1 MRTLDMLTQGSE
13 LWHAHRANSRNA
25 SDASAMMG
33 CSPYK
38 TRTQLLKERA
48 TGITPE
54 VDAHTQARFDR
65 GHEIEALARPIAEG
79 MIGEP
84 LSPVIATTDDGYLS
98 ASFDGISFGG
108 ELVWECK
115 SWNEKKAADVR
126 NGIVPAADY
135 WQCVQQLVI
144 SGANELLY
152 MVTDGTPENT
162 VSTRM
167 TLDKAYA
174 EVLLA
179 GWRKFDAD
187 LSAWTPDDEPAA
199 PVVAAPIEALPA
211 VVVQVQ
217 GALTI
222 AGNLPAFGEALRCF
236 VERIPGKPAT
246 DQEFADCEAACKALK
261 KAEDALAHAEDSALA
276 QISDVEVMRRTVAD
290 LKNLARATRLATEK
304 LVTAEKEARKLAL
317 VQETQA
323 AMIEHILEINRELS
337 SHGAGHLP
345 APGTGSFAP
354 CIKGLK
360 SLDSMADKLRAELL
374 TRKADADAT
383 AQCLRENRASL
394 RREGG
399 DWIALF
405 ADFVQV
411 GTKSPED
418 FAALA
423 ELRIGKHK
431 QAEAAR
437 LEAEHARI
445 EAEAK
450 AKAEREAA
458 AKLEEDRR
466 RLESEQRAAAE
477 AERSR
482 IRTEE
487 QAKAQA
493 EATERAKAEQ
503 AAPMQSPQERATR
516 ILAAQLP
523 EKPAKDAPMLTLSQI
538 NDFLAPISITSA
550 GLAELG
556 FQPVATVKAA
566 RLYNDADFQLI
577 CAAIARHV
585 SEIAAIVHHA
595 DSVKSMSSG
604 GGK

>member
-1 MRTLDMLTQGSE
+1 MRTLDMLAQGSE
-13 LWHAHRANSRNA
+13 LWHAHRATSRNA
-25 SDASAMMG
+25 SDASSMMG

-38 TRTQLLKERA
+38 TRAQLLKEKA
-48 TGITPE
+48 TGIVQE

-65 GHEIEALARPIAEG
+65 GHEIEALARPIAED
-79 MIGEP
+79 MVGEP
-84 LSPVIATTDDGYLS
+84 LSPVIGTTDDGYLS
-98 ASFDGISFGG
+98 ASFDGITFGS
-108 ELVWECK
+108 ELVFECK

-135 WQCVQQLVI
+135 WQCVQQLIV
-144 SGANELLY
+144 SGAEEVLY

-162 VSTRM
+162 VTTRM
-167 TLDKAYA
+167 TLDEADA

-179 GWRKFDAD
+179 GWRQFDAD
-187 LSAWTPDDEPAA
+187 LAAWTPESEPAT

-222 AGNLPAFGEALRCF
+222 AGNLPAFGEALRGF
-236 VERIPGKPAT
+236 IELIPTRPAT
-246 DQEFADCEAACKALK
+246 DQEFADAEAACKALK
-261 KAEDALAHAEDSALA
+261 KAEDALAQAEDSALA

-290 LKNLARATRLATEK
+290 LKNLARTTRLATEK
-304 LVTAEKEARKLAL
+304 LVAAEKEARKLAL

-323 AMIEHILEINRELS
+323 AMTEHILELNRELA

-345 APGTGSFAP
+345 APGAGSFAP

-374 TRKADADAT
+374 TRKTEADAT
-383 AQCLRENRASL
+383 AQRLRENRASL
-394 RREGG
+394 RREDG

-411 GTKSPED
+411 GTKSHED

-437 LEAEHARI
+437 LEAERARI

-482 IRTEE
+482 IRAEE
-487 QAKAQA
+487 QAKFQ
-493 EATERAKAEQ
+493 AEQ
-503 AAPMQSPQERATR
+503 ADHATAVKE
-516 ILAAQLP
+516 AAQRELDRLAQASAANA
-523 EKPAKDAPMLTLSQI
+523 EQRKSAPTLTLWQI
-538 NDFLAPISITSA
+538 NSYLAPVSINAA

-556 FQPVATVKAA
+556 FNPVATEKAA
-566 RLYNDADFQLI
+566 KLYAAADFPII

-585 SEIAAIVHHA
+585 AEVAA
-595 DSVKSMSSG
+595 
-604 GGK
+604 

>member
-13 LWHAHRANSRNA
+13 LWHAHRATSRNA

-38 TRTQLLKERA
+38 TRAQLLKEKA
-48 TGITPE
+48 TGIVQE

-65 GHEIEALARPIAEG
+65 GHEIEALARPIAED
-79 MIGEP
+79 MVGEP
-84 LSPVIATTDDGYLS
+84 LSPVIGTTDDGYLS
-98 ASFDGISFGG
+98 ASFDGLTFGG
-108 ELVWECK
+108 ELVFECK
-115 SWNEKKAADVR
+115 SWNEKKTADVR

-135 WQCVQQLVI
+135 WQCVQQLIV
-144 SGANELLY
+144 SGAEEVLY

-162 VSTRM
+162 VTTRM
-167 TLDKAYA
+167 TLDEADA

-179 GWRKFDAD
+179 AWRQFDAD
-187 LSAWTPDDEPAA
+187 LAAWTPDDEPAA
-199 PVVAAPIEALPA
+199 PVVAAHIEALPA

-217 GALTI
+217 GALTV
-222 AGNLPAFGEALRCF
+222 AGNLPAFGEALRGF
-236 VERIPGKPAT
+236 IERIPTRPAT
-246 DQEFADCEAACKALK
+246 DQEFADAEAACKALK
-261 KAEDALAHAEDSALA
+261 KAEDALAQAEDSALA

-290 LKNLARATRLATEK
+290 LKNLARTTRLATEK
-304 LVTAEKEARKLAL
+304 LVAAEKEARKLAL

-323 AMIEHILEINRELS
+323 AMIEHILDINRELA

-345 APGTGSFAP
+345 APAQGSFAP

-360 SLDSMADKLRAELL
+360 SLDSIADKLRAELL
-374 TRKADADAT
+374 TRKTEADAT
-383 AQCLRENRASL
+383 AQRLRENRASL

-411 GTKSPED
+411 GTKPPED

-431 QAEAAR
+431 HDEAAR
-437 LEAEHARI
+437 LEAERARI
-445 EAEAK
+445 
-450 AKAEREAA
+450 
-458 AKLEEDRR
+458 
-466 RLESEQRAAAE
+466 RA
-477 AERSR
+477 
-482 IRTEE
+482 EE

-493 EATERAKAEQ
+493 EQ
-503 AAPMQSPQERATR
+503 AAPMPSPQERATR
-516 ILAAQLP
+516 ILAARLP
-523 EKPAKDAPMLTLSQI
+523 EKPAKDATTLTLGQI
-538 NDFLAPISITSA
+538 NDFLSPISITGA

-585 SEIAAIVHHA
+585 SEIAAIVQHA

>member
-13 LWHAHRANSRNA
+13 LWHAHRATSRNA

-38 TRTQLLKERA
+38 TRAQLLKEKA
-48 TGITPE
+48 TGIVQE

-65 GHEIEALARPIAEG
+65 GHEIEALARSIAED

-84 LSPVIATTDDGYLS
+84 LSPVIGTTDDGYLS
-98 ASFDGISFGG
+98 ASFDGITFGS
-108 ELVWECK
+108 ELVFECK

-135 WQCVQQLVI
+135 WQCVQQLAV
-144 SGANELLY
+144 SGAREGLY

-162 VSTRM
+162 VTTRM
-167 TLDKAYA
+167 TLIDADA

-179 GWRKFDAD
+179 AWRQFDAD
-187 LSAWTPDDEPAA
+187 LAAWTPDDEPAA

-217 GALTI
+217 GALTV
-222 AGNLPAFGEALRCF
+222 AGNLPAFGEALRDF
-236 VERIPGKPAT
+236 IERIPGEPAT

-261 KAEDALAHAEDSALA
+261 KAEDALTQAEDSALA

-290 LKNLARATRLATEK
+290 LKGLARTTRLATEK

-317 VQETQA
+317 VQEAQA
-323 AMIEHILEINRELS
+323 AMIEHILGLNRELA
-337 SHGAGHLP
+337 SHGAGSLPPP
-345 APGTGSFAP
+345 APGSFAP

-360 SLDSMADKLRAELL
+360 SLESMTDKLRAEMM
-374 TRKADADAT
+374 TRKAEADTT
-383 AQCLRENRASL
+383 ARRLRENRQTL
-394 RREGG
+394 RREDG
-399 DWIALF
+399 DWIFLF
-405 ADFVQV
+405 ADFTQV
-411 GTKSPED
+411 GTKAAED

-423 ELRIGKHK
+423 HLRISQHQ

-437 LEAEHARI
+437 IEVERQRI

-450 AKAEREAA
+450 ARAEREAA

-482 IRTEE
+482 IRAEE
-487 QAKAQA
+487 QAKFQ
-493 EATERAKAEQ
+493 AEQ
-503 AAPMQSPQERATR
+503 AAHATAVNAEQR
-516 ILAAQLP
+516 
-523 EKPAKDAPMLTLSQI
+523 KSAPTLTLWQI
-538 NDFLAPISITSA
+538 NSYLAPVSINAA

-556 FQPVATVKAA
+556 FNPVATEKAA
-566 RLYNDADFQLI
+566 KLYAEADFPII

-585 SEIAAIVHHA
+585 AEVAA
-595 DSVKSMSSG
+595 
-604 GGK
+604 